1 MQNSAKK
8 HKQTAP
14 VDIGIITLSDKK
26 VKRINR
32 QRMLSA
38 LAAKEVYAA
47 AVTTAH
53 ISGTKAKKSD
63 TDATTQRRRLKQR
76 KNGNTCVMAIFYT
89 FVGTYL
95 LAINFYAFL
104 LVKNLKDET
113 DGTDNFKKSDGRLFL
128 TGLLGGALTIY
139 ICLFVFKYRQKSLFL
154 MILMPLLVVL
164 NVYLAI
170 LAIRSGFSFFIVAK

>member
-1 MQNSAKK
+1 
-8 HKQTAP
+8 
-14 VDIGIITLSDKK
+14 
-26 VKRINR
+26 
-32 QRMLSA
+32 MLSA
-38 LAAKEVYAA
+38 LAAKEVYAT

-53 ISGTKAKKSD
+53 IFGTKAKKSD
-63 TDATTQRRRLKQR
+63 TDATTQKQRLKQR

>member
-1 MQNSAKK
+1 
-8 HKQTAP
+8 
-14 VDIGIITLSDKK
+14 
-26 VKRINR
+26 
-32 QRMLSA
+32 
-38 LAAKEVYAA
+38 
-47 AVTTAH
+47 
-53 ISGTKAKKSD
+53 
-63 TDATTQRRRLKQR
+63 
-76 KNGNTCVMAIFYT
+76 MAIFYT

-128 TGLLGGALTIY
+128 TGLLGGALAIY